1 MKYRYFTA
9 DVFTDRVFGGN
20 QLAVFPDGR
29 ELSDALMQKIAREFN
44 FSETVFVFPPEDPAN
59 TRKLRIFTP
68 ENELPFAGHPTVG
81 TAFVLAHAGE
91 IPLVDDEVRIVFEEG
106 VGPVHVSIFGR
117 DGRPISTQL
126 SAAKMPEAGP
136 EPPTIEALAET
147 LSIEPSEIIA
157 GQDGP
162 RTISCGVPFIFVPV
176 KSLDVVRRSRVNS
189 TAWDREIAKHPAP
202 QVFIFTRETETSTA
216 QVHARMFA
224 PSMNIEEDPATGSA
238 AAALAGYLAPRED
251 VTAGTV
257 RWTIEQGFEMGRPS
271 IIYLEA
277 DLRDGEI
284 SAVRV
289 AGQSVMV
296 CEGMMDVPLN

>member
-9 DVFTDRVFGGN
+9 DVFTDMIFGGN

-29 ELSDALMQKIAREFN
+29 GLSDELMQKIAREFN
-44 FSETVFVFPPEDPAN
+44 FSETVFVFPPEDPSN

-81 TAFVLAHAGE
+81 TAFVLAYAGE
-91 IPLVDDEVRIVFEEG
+91 IQLVDDEARIVFEEG
-106 VGPVHVSIFGR
+106 VGAVPVNIFGR
-117 DGRPISTQL
+117 DGFPVSSQL
-126 SAAKMPEAGP
+126 SAAKMPESGP
-136 EPPTIEALAET
+136 EPPSIEALAAV
-147 LSIEPSEIIA
+147 LSIEPLDIVT

-162 RTISCGVPFIFVPV
+162 QTISCGVPFIFVPV
-176 KSLDVVRRSRVNS
+176 KSIDAVRRSRVDRP
-189 TAWDREIAKHPAP
+189 AWDREIAKHVAP
-202 QVFIFTRETETSTA
+202 QVFIFSRETETSTA

-271 IIYLEA
+271 IVHLEA
-277 DLRDGEI
+277 DLRDGDI
-284 SAVRV
+284 VAVRV

-296 CEGMMDVPLN
+296 CEGMMDIPLN

>member
-9 DVFTDRVFGGN
+9 DVFTDMIFGGN

-29 ELSDALMQKIAREFN
+29 GLSDELMQKIAREFN
-44 FSETVFVFPPEDPAN
+44 FSETVFVFPPEDPSN

-91 IPLVDDEVRIVFEEG
+91 IQLVDDEARIVFEEG
-106 VGPVHVSIFGR
+106 VGAVPVNIYGHDGLPVS
-117 DGRPISTQL
+117 SQL
-126 SAAKMPEAGP
+126 SAAKMPEYGP
-136 EPPTIEALAET
+136 EPPSIEALAAV
-147 LSIEPSEIIA
+147 LSIEPLDIVT

-162 RTISCGVPFIFVPV
+162 QTISCGVPFIFVPV
-176 KSLDVVRRSRVNS
+176 KSIDAVRRSRVDRP
-189 TAWDREIAKHPAP
+189 AWDREIAKHAAP
-202 QVFIFTRETETSTA
+202 QVFIFSRETETSTA
-216 QVHARMFA
+216 HVHARMFA

-257 RWTIEQGFEMGRPS
+257 RWTIEQGFEKGRPS
-271 IIYLEA
+271 IIHLEA